1 MSTSQIEFTRVRHW
15 LERKVRARAA
25 ANLTI
30 AVTHVILGLL
40 LVTGTAWFLA
50 WLILLGFEQFVAVAR
65 HNFGVAL
72 RYQHSTSSAVLLGAL
87 FLVALFVGNARSTA
101 INLSQFGK
109 INWRS
114 RAGSFATLGLLGG
127 LCTRL
132 LYLGPHLLNL
142 AAGFFR
148 QWLQWKRLDREVVAE
163 VLHLL
168 AAEGRR
174 VAYDEIARRIRGF
187 THSRTVPQLQLFDGI
202 LFLTSPPT
210 GLSLTSTL
218 REEMTGRRWPHDP
231 REPAPP
237 RNPGPDPANR
247 IRGRRVVFLCGGCSL
262 KLRVLIASENISI
275 QCPRCRATYRVVGV
289 ENGRIQM
296 QRVSSG
302 FRPRKPAAP
311 KPPPPPP
318 PPRPPREPFDHE
330 LLEVSRDASA
340 EEIKAA
346 YRKLL
351 KENHPDF
358 FTNAAPAELAKA
370 EEYTKKLNQAYRSM
384 MRRFEK

>member
-1 MSTSQIEFTRVRHW
+1 MPSSQIEFTRVRHW

-65 HNFGVAL
+65 YNFGVRL
-72 RYQHSTSSAVLLGAL
+72 RYEHSRQAALLLGAL
-87 FLVALFVGNARSTA
+87 VLVALFVGNARSTA

-127 LCTRL
+127 LGTRL
-132 LYLGPHLLNL
+132 LYLGPHLLTL

-148 QWLQWKRLDREVVAE
+148 QWLLWKRLDREVVAE

-187 THSRTVPQLQLFDGI
+187 SHSRTVPQLQLFEGV
-202 LFLTSPPT
+202 LFLTSAPT

-218 REEMTGRRWPHDP
+218 REEMTGRRWPHDTREHEP
-231 REPAPP
+231 RRAA
-237 RNPGPDPANR
+237 PDPANR

-275 QCPRCRATYRVVGV
+275 QCPRCRAAYRVVGV
-289 ENGRIQM
+289 ADGRIQM
-296 QRVSSG
+296 QRISTG

-311 KPPPPPP
+311 KPPPP

-330 LLEVSRDASA
+330 LLEVPRDASA

-370 EEYTKKLNQAYRSM
+370 EEYTKKLNHAYRSL

>member
-15 LERKVRARAA
+15 LERKVRARTA

-50 WLILLGFEQFVAVAR
+50 WLLLLCFEQFVAVAR
-65 HNFGVAL
+65 YNFGVGL
-72 RYQHSTSSAVLLGAL
+72 RYEHSRPSALLLGAL
-87 FLVALFVGNARSTA
+87 MLVALFVGNARSTA

-127 LCTRL
+127 LFARL
-132 LYLGPHLLNL
+132 LYLGPHLLTL
-142 AAGFFR
+142 ASGFFR
-148 QWLQWKRLDREVVAE
+148 QWLLWKRLDREVVAE

-218 REEMTGRRWPHDP
+218 REEMTGRRWPQET
-231 REPAPP
+231 REHQP
-237 RNPGPDPANR
+237 RNADPEAANR
-247 IRGRRVVFLCGGCSL
+247 VRGRRVVFLCGGCSL

-275 QCPRCRATYRVVGV
+275 QCPRCRAAYRVVGV

-296 QRVSSG
+296 QRISSG

-318 PPRPPREPFDHE
+318 PPREPFDHE
-330 LLEVSRDASA
+330 LLEVPRDASA

-358 FTNAAPAELAKA
+358 FTNAAPTELAKA
-370 EEYTKKLNQAYRSM
+370 EEYTKKLNHAYRSL